1 MARKPKRAEA
11 DAAPEGEAAP
21 KKPGLAKKKLI
32 LAAGALAVLAGGGAG
47 GYFFLMKGGDHE
59 AAKQAAKKAVAFVD
73 LKEMTINLAQTAGI
87 ERQNVM
93 KMKVTLEVADP
104 KAVPE
109 IQPLVPRIEDA
120 FQVYMRELRAGEL
133 EGSAAV
139 YRLKE
144 ELLKRVNVAVY
155 PAKVDAV
162 LFKELLVQ

>member
-1 MARKPKRAEA
+1 MARKPKRSEET
-11 DAAPEGEAAP
+11 APEGEVAQ
-21 KKPGLAKKKLI
+21 KKPGLSKKKLI
-32 LAAGALAVLAGGGAG
+32 LALGALTVIAGGGAG
-47 GYFFLMKGGDHE
+47 AFFLMKGGDHE
-59 AAKQAAKKAVAFVD
+59 AAAKQAAKKAVAFVD

-93 KMKVTLEVADP
+93 KMKVTLEVADA